1 MERLRHPT
9 THPVLTSF
17 SDLLNLA
24 LQVTIHWCNNWV
36 KIIKRSFSR
45 STVSHVVLAAL
56 EVWKSL
62 TENERY
68 MMQPKVYVNKVF
80 ELGTCYSVSISVN
93 FKDISV
99 TQSATIADS
108 NPEIF
113 RTALEWT
120 RRICTW
126 NSWGLCTSHYR
137 NRQTQNRVPE
147 SLTLQ
152 SDTKQSARV
161 TNVTIEHK
169 AECASH

>member
-1 MERLRHPT
+1 M
-9 THPVLTSF
+9 
-17 SDLLNLA
+17 
-24 LQVTIHWCNNWV
+24 
-36 KIIKRSFSR
+36 
-45 STVSHVVLAAL
+45 AAL
-56 EVWKSL
+56 KVWKSL

-120 RRICTW
+120 RRICT
-126 NSWGLCTSHYR
+126 
-137 NRQTQNRVPE
+137 
-147 SLTLQ
+147 
-152 SDTKQSARV
+152 
-161 TNVTIEHK
+161 
-169 AECASH
+169 